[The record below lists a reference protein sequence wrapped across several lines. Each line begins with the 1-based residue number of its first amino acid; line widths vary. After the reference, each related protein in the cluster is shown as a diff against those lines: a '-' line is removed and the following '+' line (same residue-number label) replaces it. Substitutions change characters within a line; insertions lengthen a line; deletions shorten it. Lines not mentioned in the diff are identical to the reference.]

1 MTLEGKNAFVTGGSR
16 GIGKAIVTALV
27 AEGCRVTFT
36 YRSAEAE
43 ANELVALNPNLLT
56 AFQHDAV
63 DFAKSKEVV
72 AAAIEKMN
80 GLDFLVNN
88 AGMLANKPLTIMN
101 EQDWDSVIDTNLK
114 SVFNLSRCVVPHL
127 MRRRSGRIVN
137 IASVGGLR
145 GLVGQT
151 NYCASKGGAIAFT
164 AALAK
169 ELARGNITVNS
180 VAPGF
185 IETDM
190 TKTIPESYRNDV
202 LKNIPAGRFGKAEEV
217 AGAVLF
223 LVSPAAQYITG
234 QTLVVDWRVELLN
247 PPRRVVVTGV
257 APICSLGV
265 GKDEVWRNFRTGK
278 TNLQSHTQ
286 ILRGEDVSL
295 IPCKSFPIS
304 RSVLFA

>member
-1 MTLEGKNAFVTGGSR
+1 MTLAGKNAIVTGGSR

-43 ANELVALNPNLLT
+43 ANELVALNPDLLN

-190 TKTIPESYRNDV
+190 TKSIPESYRNDV

-234 QTLVVDWRVELLN
+234 QTLVVDGGLS
-247 PPRRVVVTGV
+247 
-257 APICSLGV
+257 C
-265 GKDEVWRNFRTGK
+265 
-278 TNLQSHTQ
+278 
-286 ILRGEDVSL
+286 
-295 IPCKSFPIS
+295 
-304 RSVLFA
+304 